1 MLSKNVI
8 CGFPMAM
15 PSLTKIEP
23 VGENIDRDILGL
35 VYLKPKP
42 SVFKYKSN
50 FMTITVEELTVGS
63 CRTD

>member
-1 MLSKNVI
+1 
-8 CGFPMAM
+8 M